1 MGLAGFQAALFDAFT
16 FAQDSHRRPS
26 RLLHI
31 AIVTARYNKCV
42 KAAIP
47 LLATT
52 LLCAQTP
59 VKIDYACPPEDI
71 NSFGLACSAEDPC
84 PVFLELSAVEAVGAK
99 LFLAGNLHTQSAT
112 LRSILLTSEDGAKT
126 WTEPF
131 ERIRAA
137 AFEQIQ
143 FADFANGWVSGQLI
157 EPLPRDPFL
166 LLSTDGG
173 KTWRQRA
180 VFEESRIGTIADFW
194 FESHTAGEMVIDHSE
209 RGAIKHEVY
218 QTNTGGESWEMK
230 EVTAQPVKLKGRPKE
245 QPTWRIRADGA
256 SKAYHLERIVVT
268 PGGSSGDR
276 RGAPAWETIATILIH
291 ITDCK

>member
-1 MGLAGFQAALFDAFT
+1 VH
-16 FAQDSHRRPS
+16 DSHGRSRRLP
-26 RLLHI
+26 HI
-31 AIVTARYNKCV
+31 AIATARYNKCV

-84 PVFLELSAVEAVGAK
+84 PVFLELTAVEAVGAK
-99 LFLAGNLHTQSAT
+99 LFLAGNLHTQNAT
-112 LRSILLTSEDGAKT
+112 LRSILLTSDDGAKT

-143 FADFANGWVSGQLI
+143 FADFANGWVSGQII
-157 EPLPRDPFL
+157 EPLPRDPFV

-173 KTWRQRA
+173 KTWRQRP

-194 FESHTAGEMVIDHSE
+194 FESRTAGEMVIDHQTRGVSDQHRRRKLGDEGSDRAARQVE
-209 RGAIKHEVY
+209 RPPQRATRVAHPCRRREQGVSPGAHRRSVGSRRYARAKC
-218 QTNTGGESWEMK
+218 K
-230 EVTAQPVKLKGRPKE
+230 RPPRHAGMGDHRDHPDPRHRL
-245 QPTWRIRADGA
+245 QMTQ
-256 SKAYHLERIVVT
+256 SK
-268 PGGSSGDR
+268 
-276 RGAPAWETIATILIH
+276 
-291 ITDCK
+291 